1 MSHIFDALQK
11 SIAEQGEVEA
21 PSPLLATELLE
32 TAERKT
38 AAARGGVTLED
49 VPTIAPEIAAIA
61 ERFKLPLNVP
71 AVEPRETV
79 NPSEVSWEEAGG
91 IDQFSQFQS
100 LRVLVPPQSKIVC
113 VTEKDSL
120 AAEKFR
126 FLGVRLRQ
134 LQQTRSLKRLLI
146 TSTIPQE
153 GKSTAAAN
161 LACVLAR
168 RTPQRTILIDGDLRR
183 PSVARLFGL
192 GKIPGIT
199 EWLQGDRGPMN
210 SIYHLQEQGLW
221 VLPAGNVPRNPLELM
236 QSGRLSTLME
246 QLTSWFDWVVI
257 DSPPVLPFADTSI
270 WMRQTD
276 GILLVTRQGA
286 TAKEQLKRGLEAIDQ
301 KKLLGAILNSCVNA
315 SQNSYY
321 YDYARLST
329 ESPDNSQK

>member
-11 SIAEQGEVEA
+11 SIAEQDEVEV

-38 AAARGGVTLED
+38 AASRASVAVVDE
-49 VPTIAPEIAAIA
+49 PSISPEIAIIA
-61 ERFKLPLNVP
+61 ERLKVP
-71 AVEPRETV
+71 VGVPPVLEAANLGEPDTEDT
-79 NPSEVSWEEAGG
+79 AG
-91 IDQFSQFQS
+91 IDQFSQFQT
-100 LRVLVPPQSKIVC
+100 LRALVPPQSRLVC
-113 VTEKDSL
+113 VTDKESL

-134 LQQTRSLKRLLI
+134 IQQTRPLKKLLI

-183 PSVARLFGL
+183 PSVAKLFGL
-192 GKIPGIT
+192 GKLPGIT
-199 EWLQGDRGPMN
+199 EWLQGERGPMS
-210 SIYHLQEQGLW
+210 SIYHLEEPGLW
-221 VLPAGNVPRNPLELM
+221 ILPAGNVPRNPLELL
-236 QSGRLSTLME
+236 QSRRLSVLME
-246 QLTSWFDWVVI
+246 QLSTWFDWVVI

-270 WMRQTD
+270 WMRQAD

-286 TAKEQLKRGLEAIDQ
+286 TEKEQLQRGLDALDH
-301 KKLLGAILNSCVNA
+301 KKLLGALLNSATSTSN
-315 SQNSYY
+315 NYY
-321 YDYARLST
+321 YNHYAPARSQG
-329 ESPDNSQK
+329 SGDNAAE